1 MNVYWT
7 ERFLE
12 DREIKRNEKI
22 TNALTGKL
30 KPADEYIINKLK
42 ERNVYEEHCWQV
54 QVLRD

>member
-1 MNVYWT
+1 MNVYLT

-30 KPADEYIINKLK
+30 KPEDKYIINKLK
-42 ERNVYEEHCWQV
+42 ERSIYEKPCW
-54 QVLRD
+54 